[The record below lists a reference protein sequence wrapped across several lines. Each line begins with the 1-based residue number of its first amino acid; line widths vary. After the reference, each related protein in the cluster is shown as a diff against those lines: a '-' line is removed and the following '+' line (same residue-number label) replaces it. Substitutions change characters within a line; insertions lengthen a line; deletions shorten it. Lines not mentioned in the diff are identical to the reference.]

1 MIESL
6 FVDTSA
12 WFAFVNRGDDDH
24 EAVRRLFDAHAGR
37 LVTTNFVF
45 DETVT
50 LCARRLGHSAAVR
63 LGEAVLDARLV
74 DLVRAGHDDETRAW
88 ELFRR
93 RSDKD
98 YSFTDCVSFAVMRR
112 LGITRSAALDEDF
125 RGEGFVVLP

>member
-1 MIESL
+1 MNEPL

-12 WFAFVNRGDDDH
+12 WFAFVNRGDEDH
-24 EAVRRLFDAHAGR
+24 AAVRRLLAAHAGR

-50 LCARRLGHSAAVR
+50 LCARRLGHAAALR

-74 DLVRAGHDDETRAW
+74 DLVRAGHEDETQAW
-88 ELFRR
+88 QLFRR
-93 RSDKD
+93 RSDKS
-98 YSFTDCVSFAVMRR
+98 YSFTDCVSFVVMRR
-112 LGITRSAALDEDF
+112 LGIARAAALDEDF

>member
-1 MIESL
+1 MNEPL

-12 WFAFVNRGDDDH
+12 WFAFVNRGDRDH
-24 EAVRRLFDAHAGR
+24 AKVRRLLAAHAGR

-50 LCARRLGHSAAVR
+50 LCARRAGHAAAVR

-74 DLVRAGHDDETRAW
+74 DLVRVGHEDETRAW
-88 ELFRR
+88 DLFRR

-98 YSFTDCVSFAVMRR
+98 YSFTDCVSFVVMRR
-112 LGITRSAALDEDF
+112 LAITRAAALDEDF
-125 RGEGFVVLP
+125 REEGFLVLP